1 MPGEQKNK
9 NLSVYGQM
17 TCAALAGCTADV
29 FTFPLDT
36 VKVWLQVQKTTK
48 SPSPG
53 DMNKIVNRSFSTL
66 RQNKSITSKP
76 QNVTVSSARQSSK
89 FSSAFAF
96 RSTSK
101 KAKRVS
107 RPTVFRTI
115 ANGVKSNGISSLY
128 GGLSAGLQR
137 QIAFCGVRFGI
148 YDTVKDFYSDLFGAN
163 KEGKQIGIR
172 LLAGTTTPLIAVS
185 MFQPTEVVKIRM
197 QAQARSCK
205 TKRIYPSTF
214 SAYSH
219 IFRGGLAAAWQGY
232 SANAAR
238 LTVVNVSELVTYDV
252 AKESILEYGLMK
264 DNIFCHFTSAFIA
277 GFVTTLVASPVDV
290 VKTRYMNSQRGTY
303 AGVFDCAKRLLMKN
317 GPMAFYR
324 GFVPAY
330 LRLGSWNIVMF
341 VSYEQYKRLW
351 CKYTDE

>member
-9 NLSVYGQM
+9 HLSVYGQM
-17 TCAALAGCTADV
+17 TCAALAGCTADI

-36 VKVWLQVQKTTK
+36 VKVWLQVQKTGSK
-48 SPSPG
+48 KVSSSG
-53 DMNKIVNRSFSTL
+53 NMNKLYRSFSTL
-66 RQNKSITSKP
+66 RQNKSVMSKP
-76 QNVTVSSARQSSK
+76 ENATVRGARQSSK
-89 FSSAFAF
+89 LFAF
-96 RSTSK
+96 KSNHKTT
-101 KAKRVS
+101 KRVS

-115 ANGVKSNGISSLY
+115 ANGVKSNGFSSLY

-148 YDTVKDFYSDLFGAN
+148 YDSVKDFYSDLFGAN

-185 MFQPTEVVKIRM
+185 LFQPTEVVKIRM

-205 TKRIYPSTF
+205 TKRMYPSTF
-214 SAYSH
+214 SAYNH
-219 IFRGGLAAAWQGY
+219 IFRGGLAAAWQGF

-264 DNIFCHFTSAFIA
+264 DNIFCHFSSAFIA